1 MSKLIVSALQSL
13 RYSLALLALV
23 SAVPEVVAQ
32 QTVTKAKPS
41 ASQPPASV
49 LARSSAL
56 GAAVSTLDLLS
67 EMQRAPTAA
76 RESFIA
82 NPAAVE
88 THVNNLLVR
97 RSLAKE
103 AERDG
108 LDKDVLMVAALQ
120 IARDKVLSDAR
131 LAKLDVQNEPAPAAV
146 EAQARVIY
154 QANIGKFEQPEQTR
168 ARHILLAN
176 NGPESLPKAKALL
189 AQIRAGGSFEELA
202 KTQSTDPGS
211 AVRGGDLGYFGPGK
225 MVRPFEEALNALK
238 NPGDISEP
246 VESQFGYHIIK
257 LEERRPKGSKP
268 FDEVKTPLMAEART
282 ALLNEARVQK
292 AESLNKDFV
301 FDTAAFEAFL
311 KTVSTK

>member
-1 MSKLIVSALQSL
+1 MSKFIVFASQSL

-23 SAVPEVVAQ
+23 GAVPEVLAQ
-32 QTVTKAKPS
+32 QTVTKQN
-41 ASQPPASV
+41 ASQPPVSV
-49 LARSSAL
+49 LARSSTL
-56 GAAVSTLDLLS
+56 GAAVSTVDLFS
-67 EMQRAPTAA
+67 ELQRAPATA

-88 THVNNLLVR
+88 QHVNNLLIR
-97 RSLAKE
+97 RALAKE

-108 LDKDVLMVAALQ
+108 LDKDTLMVAALQ
-120 IARDKVLSDAR
+120 IARDKVLSEAR
-131 LAKLDVQNEPAPAAV
+131 LAKLDIQNEPASAAV
-146 EAQARVIY
+146 ETQARAIY
-154 QANIGKFEQPEQTR
+154 QANLSKFEQPEQTR

-176 NGPESLPKAKALL
+176 NGSESLARAKALL
-189 AQIRAGGSFEELA
+189 VQLRAGASFEELA
-202 KTQSTDPGS
+202 KTHSTDPGS

-238 NPGDISEP
+238 NPGDISEL

-268 FDEVKTPLMAEART
+268 FEEVKGQLVAEART

-301 FDTAAFEAFL
+301 FETAAFEAFL
-311 KTVSTK
+311 KAAATK